1 MMPSFG
7 RPTIG
12 RLSLKPGQLDETGEI
27 LNIRI
32 PQLGW
37 KIGPTWILCF
47 KSLKV
52 STKALRMK
60 LVISC
65 VVGKS
70 AGVVVGRI
78 ATRQFL
84 NAVLFATARL

>member
-1 MMPSFG
+1 MD
-7 RPTIG
+7 
-12 RLSLKPGQLDETGEI
+12 SLFQITQGIDESIADE
-27 LNIRI
+27 
-32 PQLGW
+32 
-37 KIGPTWILCF
+37 
-47 KSLKV
+47 
-52 STKALRMK
+52 M
-60 LVISC
+60 VISC